1 MTGKLFDM
9 SGVTAFMVK
18 YFGFMALL
26 MVGFIIKMVTQLSG
40 VELSLEE
47 KKITAVVLVA
57 AIFFIVAFLM
67 LAYGFYIL

>member
-1 MTGKLFDM
+1 
-9 SGVTAFMVK
+9 MVK

-26 MVGFIIKMVTQLSG
+26 MVGFIIKLVTQLSG